1 MEAPLG
7 DKPVDLGVLRWGR
20 HRLVP
25 LQTVVLI
32 IFLFLFS
39 RVIGFVGI
47 HCRFYIFS
55 FQFQKSR
62 MIIVIFFPKRDF
74 LFLAKLYCLSFKL
87 TYRFFK
93 KYSRWALVLVFHYM
107 LDWEIVLHFG

>member
-1 MEAPLG
+1 
-7 DKPVDLGVLRWGR
+7 
-20 HRLVP
+20 
-25 LQTVVLI
+25 
-32 IFLFLFS
+32 
-39 RVIGFVGI
+39 
-47 HCRFYIFS
+47 
-55 FQFQKSR
+55 

-87 TYRFFK
+87 TYRFLK